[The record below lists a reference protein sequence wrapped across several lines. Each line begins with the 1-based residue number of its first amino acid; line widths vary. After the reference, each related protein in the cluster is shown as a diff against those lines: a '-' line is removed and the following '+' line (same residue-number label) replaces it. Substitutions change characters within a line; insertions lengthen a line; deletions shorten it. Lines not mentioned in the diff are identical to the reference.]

1 MTDKKNEETI
11 KLAQKIGY
19 MYVAPFVMAIGIFGS
34 LANMVGFNFV
44 NIFHPRT
51 ILHVRQM
58 IMGHSKNVLS
68 TPSLIRPSYKISAT
82 IY

>member
-34 LANMVGFNFV
+34 LANMVGFNFF
-44 NIFHPRT
+44 NIFHPCT
-51 ILHVRQM
+51 ILLYVRQM
-58 IMGHSKNVLS
+58 IVRMFCQPQV
-68 TPSLIRPSYKISAT
+68 
-82 IY
+82 

>member
-34 LANMVGFNFV
+34 LANMVGF
-44 NIFHPRT
+44 IS
-51 ILHVRQM
+51 ILLIYFTHV
-58 IMGHSKNVLS
+58 HSS
-68 TPSLIRPSYKISAT
+68 C
-82 IY
+82 